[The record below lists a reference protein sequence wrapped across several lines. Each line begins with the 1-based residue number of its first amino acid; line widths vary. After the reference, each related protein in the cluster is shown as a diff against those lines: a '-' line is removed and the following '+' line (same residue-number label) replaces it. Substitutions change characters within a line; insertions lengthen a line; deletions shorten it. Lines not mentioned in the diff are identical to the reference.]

1 MMRIAIAGISH
12 ETNTY
17 CGDKTPYG
25 AFYTLRGD
33 QMYETAGQQSDVGGA
48 IDACAEFR
56 VEAVPVLFANT
67 QPSGTIEREAYE
79 AFKSEIVDG
88 LVAAGA
94 LDGCVLLLHGA
105 GVVDGL
111 ADLEGDLSTA
121 VRELL
126 GEIPIAASFDLHG
139 NVTQLMADQLD
150 GVFCCHHYPHI
161 DLHARARDAV
171 AHVYN
176 LVQADKRG
184 KCQVVDVPL
193 LLPTTTTYEGIGETM
208 LARLKALEKACGC
221 VDLSWFHGFPYT
233 DVPHVGSFVVA
244 TSVDNHRAALQAAQ
258 TFAGELWQR
267 REEFRPLSLDGP
279 AAVDKAQACDVYPV
293 VLHETSDNCGGGAP
307 GDGTHLL
314 RAMLKAELGSDACFS
329 FLIDP
334 EVAAAAHRAGVGSHL
349 TVALGGKTDD
359 LHGEPLHLDCYVKA
373 LHDGRLVMQHMFKGA
388 PLNVGPMARLVVDEM
403 DIVVASRR
411 SQTFDQEPFL
421 AVGIDVMKYKY
432 VALKS
437 SNHFRAGFQHVA
449 GTIITADT
457 PGLTTHDI
465 SVFPRQQTSRAL
477 WPIDPKAK
485 Y

>member
-1 MMRIAIAGISH
+1 
-12 ETNTY
+12 
-17 CGDKTPYG
+17 
-25 AFYTLRGD
+25 
-33 QMYETAGQQSDVGGA
+33 
-48 IDACAEFR
+48 
-56 VEAVPVLFANT
+56 
-67 QPSGTIEREAYE
+67 
-79 AFKSEIVDG
+79 
-88 LVAAGA
+88 
-94 LDGCVLLLHGA
+94 
-105 GVVDGL
+105 
-111 ADLEGDLSTA
+111 
-121 VRELL
+121 
-126 GEIPIAASFDLHG
+126 
-139 NVTQLMADQLD
+139 
-150 GVFCCHHYPHI
+150 
-161 DLHARARDAV
+161 
-171 AHVYN
+171 
-176 LVQADKRG
+176 
-184 KCQVVDVPL
+184 
-193 LLPTTTTYEGIGETM
+193 
-208 LARLKALEKACGC
+208 
-221 VDLSWFHGFPYT
+221 
-233 DVPHVGSFVVA
+233 
-244 TSVDNHRAALQAAQ
+244 
-258 TFAGELWQR
+258 
-267 REEFRPLSLDGP
+267 
-279 AAVDKAQACDVYPV
+279 
-293 VLHETSDNCGGGAP
+293 
-307 GDGTHLL
+307 
-314 RAMLKAELGSDACFS
+314 MLKAELGSDACFS